1 MIGLASGFA
10 VALVFGGPIVS
21 GFGTFWTNVVVP
33 AFYTLAQTGLA
44 YCGF

>member
-1 MIGLASGFA
+1 
-10 VALVFGGPIVS
+10 VALAFGAPIFS
-21 GFGTFWTNVVVP
+21 WLGTFWTNVVVP